1 MLTGGSR
8 ALRPPRVSRTQAK
21 VMSAFLVSGFM
32 ISVVISAMCCLGS
45 LRTPRQFEEPKES

>member
-8 ALRPPRVSRTQAK
+8 ALCPPRVSRTQAK